1 MSDISESTM
10 KNRMNQ
16 DNGWD
21 IIYDKE
27 KQYRSIRI
35 GTQMNCNNE
44 IYKNIS
50 IRKYFE
56 SIMNK
61 YNIKKYEI
69 EEIDTPV
76 EFSYQL
82 SLTEDVYNEFRDKLL
97 NKTIHETETE
107 KEC

>member
-1 MSDISESTM
+1 
-10 KNRMNQ
+10 
-16 DNGWD
+16 
-21 IIYDKE
+21 
-27 KQYRSIRI
+27 
-35 GTQMNCNNE
+35 
-44 IYKNIS
+44 
-50 IRKYFE
+50 
-56 SIMNK
+56 MNK

-97 NKTIHETETE
+97 NKTIHETE